1 MSASSR
7 RLAALLAAAL
17 AQALAQGPAPP
28 GVTIRTTTTL
38 VQVGVSAQDSHGHAI
53 TDLKRE
59 EFELLD
65 NGKPQSIAVF
75 YNQTTEGATAAAAT
89 PTPPQEPAG
98 RFTNRIPGNAAARG
112 GYSVILLD
120 WANTGF
126 RNTARARE
134 QARAVMNRLGPAE
147 RIGLYSLDRTG
158 LKVVN
163 EIGSSREAILKSLK
177 TLTGMPAPCYQEQL
191 DGADATSLNSTDDS
205 MKYVGG
211 GQYMCGGP
219 GYLSGEIKQFY
230 EAQRIRNTLEAFEGI
245 AVHLAGFPGRKAL
258 IWVSSAFPLVIPLR
272 DPGTA
277 AFGFHIGGYQY
288 LTEDVDQAVRKLND
302 AEVAVYPVDARGV
315 SSVALVG
322 GGGDPDAAEIVG
334 TDRFTWPTMDEVAK
348 RTGGIA
354 FYGRNN
360 LDAGIQ
366 AAIDDAVAGYT
377 LGFYA
382 PQDRTQA
389 GFHKLTVRS
398 LRPGVTLRYK
408 EGYYVDVPEN
418 IANGDRP
425 EAVGVA
431 LTAITDATAIPID
444 VQAWRQENTLTLRV
458 FLRPDTLALQRNGD
472 RWQGA
477 VDFIARFA
485 KEDGSECATPA
496 SWRVEFNLTQQSYDA
511 GMQGGPLLS
520 RTLEIPADAARLRVL
535 VRNNPSG
542 EIGTLTI
549 PMATVPLAAP
559 AGAPVSTPPAPSSA
573 PDSMSPSEAEQ
584 ARFLAVARQ
593 VALEH
598 AKSLPDFLCTETVRR
613 SVFAGPQIPYPKV
626 TIFGQGQLGAA
637 ATVGGPQERI
647 EDTLTV
653 EVGYYEQQE
662 RYRLTETNGSLVKG
676 DYSNAGGFL
685 SRGEFGSNLRRIF
698 DPASAAEFHF
708 ERWTTVRR
716 RRVAVYSYRIERSKA
731 HYSIRTSV
739 TGGGQQ
745 AEVGLRGEAV
755 IDRETYGVLRL
766 NYMADGI
773 PADFPVRRAS
783 ATVDYGDAKIG
794 GKPYLLPL
802 KAVVEAEELGV
813 TSRNEVTFHSYR
825 KFSSESTLR
834 FGGEDKP

>member
-1 MSASSR
+1 
-7 RLAALLAAAL
+7 
-17 AQALAQGPAPP
+17 
-28 GVTIRTTTTL
+28 
-38 VQVGVSAQDSHGHAI
+38 
-53 TDLKRE
+53 
-59 EFELLD
+59 
-65 NGKPQSIAVF
+65 
-75 YNQTTEGATAAAAT
+75 
-89 PTPPQEPAG
+89 
-98 RFTNRIPGNAAARG
+98 
-112 GYSVILLD
+112 
-120 WANTGF
+120 
-126 RNTARARE
+126 
-134 QARAVMNRLGPAE
+134 
-147 RIGLYSLDRTG
+147 
-158 LKVVN
+158 VVN
-163 EIGSSREAILKSLK
+163 EIGSTREAILKSLK
-177 TLTGMPAPCYQEQL
+177 TLTGLPAPCYQEQL
-191 DGADATSLNSTDDS
+191 DGGDTKTDDS
-205 MKYVGG
+205 MAYLGG
-211 GQYMCGGP
+211 GNFVCGGV
-219 GYLSGEIKQFY
+219 SNISSEIKQYF
-230 EAQRIRNTLEAFEGI
+230 EARRIRGTLQALEGI
-245 AVHLAGFPGRKAL
+245 AAHLGGLPGRKAL
-258 IWVSSAFPLVIPLR
+258 VWVSSAFPLVIPLR

-277 AFGFHIGGYQY
+277 VFGYHNGGYQY
-288 LTEDVDQAVRKLND
+288 FTKDVDQAMRKLNEAD
-302 AEVAVYPVDARGV
+302 VAVYPVDARGV
-315 SSVALVG
+315 SVDALLAG
-322 GGGDPDAAEIVG
+322 GADPDAAEIVG
-334 TDRFTWPTMDEVAK
+334 TDRFTWPTMDEFAK

-354 FYGRNN
+354 FHGRND
-360 LDAGIQ
+360 LDTGIQ
-366 AAIDDAVAGYT
+366 AAISDAVAGYT

-382 PQDRTQA
+382 PQDPNQA
-389 GFHKLTVRS
+389 GFHELTVRS
-398 LRPGVTLRYK
+398 LRAGVTLRYK
-408 EGYYVDVPEN
+408 QGYYVDVPED
-418 IANGDRP
+418 ITNGDRP
-425 EAVGVA
+425 EAIGVA
-431 LTAITDATAIPID
+431 LTAVTDATAVPID
-444 VQAWRQENTLTLRV
+444 VQASRQANTLTLRV
-458 FLRPDTLALQRNGD
+458 FLRPDTLALQQSGD

-485 KEDGSECATPA
+485 KEDGSECAAPA

-511 GMQGGPLLS
+511 GTQGGPLLS
-520 RTLEIPADAARLRVL
+520 RTLQIPADAAMLRVL

-549 PMATVPLAAP
+549 PMATVPLSPLAAAP
-559 AGAPVSTPPAPSSA
+559 AAGDSEAGETMPQPRSTPPAPTPA
-573 PDSMSPSEAEQ
+573 PDSEVPSEAEQ

-739 TGGGQQ
+739 TGGVQQ

>member
-1 MSASSR
+1 
-7 RLAALLAAAL
+7 
-17 AQALAQGPAPP
+17 
-28 GVTIRTTTTL
+28 VTIRTTTTL

-511 GMQGGPLLS
+511 GMQGGRRS
-520 RTLEIPADAARLRVL
+520 QAARAGAEQSIGRNRYADNSHGDRPPGRAGRRAGEHASGAVLRAGFHESF
-535 VRNNPSG
+535 RGGAGSFPSG
-542 EIGTLTI
+542 CPPGSARTCEI
-549 PMATVPLAAP
+549 A
-559 AGAPVSTPPAPSSA
+559 
-573 PDSMSPSEAEQ
+573 
-584 ARFLAVARQ
+584 ARFPL
-593 VALEH
+593 H
-598 AKSLPDFLCTETVRR
+598 GD
-613 SVFAGPQIPYPKV
+613 
-626 TIFGQGQLGAA
+626 
-637 ATVGGPQERI
+637 
-647 EDTLTV
+647 
-653 EVGYYEQQE
+653 
-662 RYRLTETNGSLVKG
+662 GS
-676 DYSNAGGFL
+676 
-685 SRGEFGSNLRRIF
+685 
-698 DPASAAEFHF
+698 P
-708 ERWTTVRR
+708 
-716 RRVAVYSYRIERSKA
+716 
-731 HYSIRTSV
+731 
-739 TGGGQQ
+739 
-745 AEVGLRGEAV
+745 VGLRRPADPVPKGHNIRARPTWCGGDRGGPPGTDRGYAHGRGRLLRTAGAV
-755 IDRETYGVLRL
+755 PSYRNQWVPGQGGLLKRR
-766 NYMADGI
+766 GI
-773 PADFPVRRAS
+773 PLPRR
-783 ATVDYGDAKIG
+783 VWQQ
-794 GKPYLLPL
+794 L
-802 KAVVEAEELGV
+802 AEDIRPG
-813 TSRNEVTFHSYR
+813 
-825 KFSSESTLR
+825 
-834 FGGEDKP
+834 FGG